1 MKFKVGDKVKHKEF
15 GVGKIVYIKETLEEL
30 GENRYAVRFETFN
43 KNLHDLGEWGAPEVK
58 MGHGM
63 WCKECDLELVE
74 EAPQNLLPQIAK
86 MLGVEIGEEFK
97 ISNKPDVYKFTKDRL
112 IRINLYG
119 TYDACN
125 TFFELI
131 NRQEEIIK
139 LPKKPILT
147 EDEKVILRNL
157 PKEYKWIARDNCG
170 TLYVYKNK
178 PKKDEYTWVRT
189 GGDIWDDYSLNNL
202 ILFQH
207 LFQFIKWED
216 SEAYNI
222 QELLEEDKNQKS
234 E

>member
-15 GVGKIVYIKETLEEL
+15 GIGKIVYINETLEEL
-30 GENRYAVRFETFN
+30 RENRYAIRFETFN
-43 KNLHDLGEWGAPEVK
+43 KNLHDLGIWGAPEVK

-74 EAPQNLLPQIAK
+74 EGPPNLIPQIAK

-112 IRINLYG
+112 IRINSYG

-139 LPKKPILT
+139 LPQKPKLT
-147 EDEKVILRNL
+147 EDEKTILRNL
-157 PKEYKWIARDNCG
+157 PKKYKWIAREYDG
-170 TLYVYKNK
+170 ELYVYENK
-178 PKKDEYTWVRT
+178 PVKMRYEWNRGVAGSSY
-189 GGDIWDDYSLNNL
+189 NNL
-202 ILFQH
+202 SLFQH

-216 SEAYNI
+216 EEPYNI
-222 QELLEEDKNQKS
+222 EELLKGE
-234 E
+234 